1 MAGASPLLVT
11 LALDEESLLFFTT
24 LRQRY
29 FPPERNFLPAHLML
43 FHHLPP
49 DESKIREDLQKWS
62 TEFSVLHLT
71 VTDVKSIGKGV
82 AYKIES
88 KPLLSLHRL
97 MQNEWKAWLQPQ
109 DRQGLWPHVTVQ
121 NKVTPATA
129 KETLAVLQN
138 DFIPFTVMATGFQL
152 WSYEGGP
159 WKFIEAFPFDQTR

>member
-1 MAGASPLLVT
+1 MIDAAPLLVT
-11 LALDEESLLFFTT
+11 LSLDKQSLEFFDA

-29 FPPERNFLPAHLML
+29 FPPERNFIPAHLML

-49 DESKIREDLQKWS
+49 DESKIKEDLLKWS

-71 VTDVKSIGKGV
+71 VSDVKSIGKGV

-88 KPLLSLHRL
+88 KPLLQLHRT

-129 KETLAVLQN
+129 KETLVALKK
-138 DFIPFTVMATGFQL
+138 DFTPFTATATGFQL

-159 WKFIEAFPFDQTR
+159 WKFIEAYSFDQAR